1 MTPLYPPA
9 TTDQRETTAGYACN
23 ESTVTT
29 SRDAKPLTPAQIKRK
44 AEQARL
50 LASLPIR
57 RAHRFNTDI
66 APSSFGKLQSKA
78 SI

>member
-1 MTPLYPPA
+1 MAELYSGDVA
-9 TTDQRETTAGYACN
+9 GNSETTAGYACN
-23 ESTVTT
+23 ESAVTT

-57 RAHRFNTDI
+57 RAHRFNVDL
-66 APSSFGKLQSKA
+66 APSTFGKLQSKA